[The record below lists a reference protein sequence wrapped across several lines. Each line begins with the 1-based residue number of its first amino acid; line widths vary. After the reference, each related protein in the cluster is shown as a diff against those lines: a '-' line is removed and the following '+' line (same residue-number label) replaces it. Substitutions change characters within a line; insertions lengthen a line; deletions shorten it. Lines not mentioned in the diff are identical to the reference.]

1 MDGPRQQSF
10 TPSIA
15 WQLLTLPWLT
25 EKEDTI
31 CLEDYQVVQFIQFI
45 LRFRTFEPE
54 SPNLKLHTNLDLF
67 DVHMCSR
74 TQLHNNTTRVKAPR
88 PVTCHGQRRFRW

>member
-15 WQLLTLPWLT
+15 WQLLTLLWLT

-31 CLEDYQVVQFIQFI
+31 CLEDYQVVQFI

-54 SPNLKLHTNLDLF
+54 SQILEDLKLPIFRF
-67 DVHMCSR
+67 DVHMFSH
-74 TQLHNNTTRVKAPR
+74 TKQ
-88 PVTCHGQRRFRW
+88 F